1 MAAFDEEIFGPI
13 APITTFGNDEEAVAL
28 ANATEYGL
36 TAAVVSADL
45 ARAQRVADEIHSGV
59 VHINDQTVL
68 HGVYGPIG
76 GVGISGNGFGHST
89 LTNADQFSE
98 WQWITTRSQI
108 PAYPF

>member
-13 APITTFGNDEEAVAL
+13 APITTFRNDEEAVAL
-28 ANATEYGL
+28 ANATQYGL

-45 ARAQRVADEIHSGV
+45 ARAQRVADGIHSGV

-98 WQWITTRSQI
+98 WQWITTRSQF